1 MYLQKGSQHHSKEQ
15 SSTLVC
21 HQSNSTVQALEWGA
35 PVTEDSV
42 ITSNN
47 CENINNQAKDM
58 QVKPTADKKN
68 GFKVIFTFHF
78 GTVITAVTTV

>member
-1 MYLQKGSQHHSKEQ
+1 MYLQKGSQHPSKEQ

-21 HQSNSTVQALEWGA
+21 HQSNSTTVHALEWGA

-58 QVKPTADKKN
+58 QVKPTAGKN
-68 GFKVIFTFHF
+68 GCKVIFTVRL
-78 GTVITAVTTV
+78 GP